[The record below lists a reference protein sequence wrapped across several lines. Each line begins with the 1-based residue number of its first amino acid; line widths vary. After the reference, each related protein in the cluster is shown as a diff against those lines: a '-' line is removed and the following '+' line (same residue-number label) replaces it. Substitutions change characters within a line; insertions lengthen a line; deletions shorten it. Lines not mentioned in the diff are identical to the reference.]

1 MAGAD
6 TGKRVPVEV
15 SRECLNQGIS
25 VNSHRCRKV
34 RGRRSRPSELGRSH
48 NQFGVDPHR
57 CLSASSVSAMLWTA
71 SVREKT
77 LKAPRNALASSG
89 LAFLGGY

>member
-6 TGKRVPVEV
+6 TGQRVPVEV

-34 RGRRSRPSELGRSH
+34 RGRRSRPSELGKSH
-48 NQFGVDPHR
+48 NQFGVDPHPLPE
-57 CLSASSVSAMLWTA
+57 CLVGE
-71 SVREKT
+71 RD
-77 LKAPRNALASSG
+77 ALDG
-89 LAFLGGY
+89 VGT